1 MKTMVVKDLSVTEEP
16 GNEAMAHIA
25 GGMMPLYEYGRPGF
39 PPEGDG
45 GAGDQPYSDSAESM
59 RYGAGPW
66 DSGYGSPTL

>member
-1 MKTMVVKDLSVTEEP
+1 MKTMVLKDLPLTEEL
-16 GNEAMAHIA
+16 GCEALARIA

-39 PPEGDG
+39 PPEDG

-66 DSGYGSPTL
+66 GSGYGSPTL